1 MHNNMANLRKSQGFQ
16 RGSRFPRTLKCTKPN
31 GICNDFL
38 CCIMAMRLSTFQNY
52 ENHVVYRN
60 QVSAHAQTN
69 SLCVA
74 RAETEFYITKAG
86 SARNMFASRAQ
97 KEHFTPRGEYIFCA
111 CTNVY
116 ISERGNTV
124 FASRTQNIV
133 FTSRAKYS
141 FARVRK

>member
-1 MHNNMANLRKSQGFQ
+1 MIFYVVQWL
-16 RGSRFPRTLKCTKPN
+16 CTFGRSK
-31 GICNDFL
+31 
-38 CCIMAMRLSTFQNY
+38 NY

-97 KEHFTPRGEYIFCA
+97 KEQFPPRGDIYFAHAQI
-111 CTNVY
+111 Y
-116 ISERGNTV
+116 ISERGNIV
-124 FASRTQNIV
+124 FASRAQNIV